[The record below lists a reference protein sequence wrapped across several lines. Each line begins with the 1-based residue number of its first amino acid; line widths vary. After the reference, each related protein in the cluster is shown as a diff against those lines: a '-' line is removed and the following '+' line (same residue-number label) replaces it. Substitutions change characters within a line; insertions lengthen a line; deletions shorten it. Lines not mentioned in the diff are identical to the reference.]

1 MEGRRALELDPL
13 SPTANAEFAHALLA
27 NDRCDEALA
36 QLEKLRSLRPPLNR
50 AGLIAAE
57 CYEQKQ
63 MWPEAI
69 AEMQRAATNDGPHG
83 QALLGYLL
91 GRAGRTDEARRV
103 LAALCSPRRV
113 LMATRS
119 TSRSYTPALARTIR
133 RSPGWTKPWMIDR
146 LGLNGCTQ

>member
-1 MEGRRALELDPL
+1 AEALVEARRAVELDPL
-13 SPTANAEFAHALLA
+13 SPTANAEVANALLA

-69 AEMQRAATNDGPHG
+69 AEIQRITVNGGPRG
-83 QALLGYLL
+83 QALPVII
-91 GRAGRTDEARRV
+91 D
-103 LAALCSPRRV
+103 S
-113 LMATRS
+113 
-119 TSRSYTPALARTIR
+119 ARTTGKKPRAHRAER
-133 RSPGWTKPWMIDR
+133 REWVCKRSGSVHQGST
-146 LGLNGCTQ
+146 T